1 MDQDTIT
8 FQLATHFLP
17 KVALRLENLLLTIE
31 QACDETHPVVHHYA
45 LKNLLEIVK
54 LIEKPE
60 LKSRFL
66 KELMRIEHISTNKSE
81 TRIPSQLY
89 ANLFEQIQFLN
100 HVAGRFGES
109 VQNDPFLQ
117 SVRIS
122 LTGDNNDCA
131 MQSPQLLFWLENKPS
146 KRQADLT
153 HWLKELKSL
162 QETVNLYLFLL
173 RSIANF
179 DQIDMVNGFYQRSL
193 PSRTS
198 CHLILLNIDKKYGMV
213 PKMQLGHHGLSL
225 RLCEAGSMNELRYT
239 KTAVNLGI
247 CQI

>member
-1 MDQDTIT
+1 MDQETIT

-17 KVALRLENLLLTIE
+17 KVALRLENLLLTTE
-31 QACDETHPVVHHYA
+31 QACEETHPVVHHYA
-45 LKNLLEIVK
+45 LKNLLEIIK

-66 KELMRIEHISTNKSE
+66 KELMRIEHIFNKSE
-81 TRIPSQLY
+81 TRIPKQLY
-89 ANLFEQIQFLN
+89 TNLFAQIQFLN
-100 HVAGRFGES
+100 HIAGRFGES
-109 VQNDPFLQ
+109 VQNDPLLQ
-117 SVRIS
+117 SIRIS

-131 MQSPQLLFWLENKPS
+131 MQSPQLLFWLENKPD

-153 HWLKELKSL
+153 YWLKELKSL
-162 QETVNLYLFLL
+162 QNTVHIYLSLL
-173 RSIANF
+173 RSIACF
-179 DQIDMVNGFYQRSL
+179 EQIDMMNGFYQQSL

-198 CHLILLNIDKKYGMV
+198 CHLILLKIDKKYGMV

-225 RLCEAGSMNELRYT
+225 RLCEAGSMNELRHT
-239 KTAVNLGI
+239 KTAVHLGI